1 MDDNRLAEVRS
12 FLEAERT
19 RLLAEVAEFE
29 SDQDSLSDASGEN
42 NYRDHMADQG
52 TATFIRDVDAA
63 LEDNV
68 RMVLAAVERALRRI
82 DEGTYGRCQRCGE
95 EISAERLEAIKAY
108 GKARGATL
116 NEMLLT
122 AFFRALLRRHPQPG
136 AGPRAPG
143 SPHNARAGCW
153 CNRRCPASGPA
164 PGSSTGSPSAAA
176 LPTGVLDSARG
187 ECFPCLTF

>member
-68 RMVLAAVERALRRI
+68 RSVLAAVEQALARVE
-82 DEGTYGRCQRCGE
+82 EGTYGQCRRCGQP
-95 EISAERLEAIKAY
+95 IAPERLEA
-108 GKARGATL
+108 
-116 NEMLLT
+116 MPT
-122 AFFRALLRRHPQPG
+122 AELCISCKEWEEGR
-136 AGPRAPG
+136 
-143 SPHNARAGCW
+143 
-153 CNRRCPASGPA
+153 
-164 PGSSTGSPSAAA
+164 
-176 LPTGVLDSARG
+176 
-187 ECFPCLTF
+187 